1 VHQPRFAAQHFV
13 AVKVLKPEYNQDAEY
28 VARFQREAE
37 AASKM
42 THHNIVNLLDVG
54 MDSSGNRYLIM
65 EYVEGQTLK
74 DVIRE
79 KGRLSETSAV
89 QITIRILSALQHA
102 HSNGIIHRD
111 IKPQN
116 ILMQSDGHVKVTI
129 YPSSQ
134 LGGEEDM
141 IDQALQGMGIAVL
154 TDAGRLSSYVNDIGI
169 MNMTP
174 PESAVIAADIA
185 VKSGDVYLGFADRFT
200 GTVIITGE
208 LADVTSALTEI
219 VNYFR
224 DELGY
229 VVCRITKR

>member
-1 VHQPRFAAQHFV
+1 MNALIQPGRILAGRYRIDQQIGVGGMAVVYRATDLNTQHFV

-89 QITIRILSALQHA
+89 QITIVFSLRSSTHIPTASSTVTLSRRI
-102 HSNGIIHRD
+102 
-111 IKPQN
+111 
-116 ILMQSDGHVKVTI
+116 
-129 YPSSQ
+129 SSCSPTA
-134 LGGEEDM
+134 M
-141 IDQALQGMGIAVL
+141 
-154 TDAGRLSSYVNDIGI
+154 
-169 MNMTP
+169 
-174 PESAVIAADIA
+174 
-185 VKSGDVYLGFADRFT
+185 
-200 GTVIITGE
+200 
-208 LADVTSALTEI
+208 
-219 VNYFR
+219 
-224 DELGY
+224 
-229 VVCRITKR
+229 

>member
-1 VHQPRFAAQHFV
+1 MNALIQPGRILAGRYRIDQQIGVGGMAVVYRATDLNTQHFV

-89 QITIRILSALQHA
+89 QITIVFSLRCSTRIPTASSTVTLSRR
-102 HSNGIIHRD
+102 I
-111 IKPQN
+111 
-116 ILMQSDGHVKVTI
+116 
-129 YPSSQ
+129 SSCSPT
-134 LGGEEDM
+134 DM
-141 IDQALQGMGIAVL
+141 
-154 TDAGRLSSYVNDIGI
+154 
-169 MNMTP
+169 
-174 PESAVIAADIA
+174 
-185 VKSGDVYLGFADRFT
+185 
-200 GTVIITGE
+200 
-208 LADVTSALTEI
+208 
-219 VNYFR
+219 
-224 DELGY
+224 
-229 VVCRITKR
+229 

>member
-1 VHQPRFAAQHFV
+1 MNALIQPGRILAGRYRIDQQIGVGGMAVVYRATDLNTQHFV

-116 ILMQSDGHVKVTI
+116 ILMQSDGHVKVA
-129 YPSSQ
+129 
-134 LGGEEDM
+134 DF
-141 IDQALQGMGIAVL
+141 GIARMANKIRL
-154 TDAGRLSSYVNDIGI
+154 PRAIPSWGRC
-169 MNMTP
+169 T
-174 PESAVIAADIA
+174 
-185 VKSGDVYLGFADRFT
+185 
-200 GTVIITGE
+200 
-208 LADVTSALTEI
+208 TSAPNRHRARKQGSRAT
-219 VNYFR
+219 F
-224 DELGY
+224 
-229 VVCRITKR
+229 TASA